1 MTDGGNDPMDAALR
15 ALGEAL
21 QAVDGPPPQA
31 VSQAKLVF
39 TWRTVDAELAELTF
53 DSLVHGAPAGVR
65 GGGSARTV
73 TFETPAVV
81 IDAEIAAVGDRF
93 DLIGSLSPVAD
104 AELSIERPGGA
115 EAAVAVDDLGRFH
128 LTGLERGTVR
138 FVVRAGETARVVTDW
153 FAL

>member
-21 QAVDGPPPQA
+21 QAVDGPPPEV

-53 DSLVHGAPAGVR
+53 DSLVHGAAAGVR
-65 GGGSARTV
+65 SGGTARTV

-81 IDAEIAAVGDRF
+81 IDAEIAASGDRF
-93 DLIGSLSPVAD
+93 DLIGSLSPLAD
-104 AELSIERPGGA
+104 AALSIERPGGG
-115 EAAVAVDDLGRFH
+115 EAPVAIDDLGRFH
-128 LTGLERGTVR
+128 LVGLEPGTVR
-138 FVVRAGETARVVTDW
+138 FVVRAGVAARVVTDW
-153 FAL
+153 FGL